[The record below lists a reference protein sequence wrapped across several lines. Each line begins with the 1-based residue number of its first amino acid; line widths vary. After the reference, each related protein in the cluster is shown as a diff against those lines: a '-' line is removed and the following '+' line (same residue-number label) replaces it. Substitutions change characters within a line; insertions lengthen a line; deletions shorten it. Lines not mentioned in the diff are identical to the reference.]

1 MCPSSKYRAV
11 FDRVVFKKRLYI
23 RALVGG
29 SVVVLVTLVPFTVKV
44 TLPELIA
51 TLIGTILVAGLTPIG
66 V

>member
-1 MCPSSKYRAV
+1 
-11 FDRVVFKKRLYI
+11 VVFKKRLYI